1 MEAGVKCFGDVT
13 FAVKHIFKFCLKQN
27 VNFIHVAPSGKLLKE
42 NQY

>member
-13 FAVKHIFKFCLKQN
+13 FAVKDIFKFSLKLN
-27 VNFIHVAPSGKLLKE
+27 VNSIQSGKQLKE